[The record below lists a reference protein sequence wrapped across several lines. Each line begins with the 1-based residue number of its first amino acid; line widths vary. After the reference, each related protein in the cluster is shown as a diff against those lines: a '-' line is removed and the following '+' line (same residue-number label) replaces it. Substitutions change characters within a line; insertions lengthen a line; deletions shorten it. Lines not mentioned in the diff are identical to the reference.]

1 MKPWRVSQ
9 GSLGGD
15 EGNVGAFS
23 ANTGMF
29 DYDYLFMFATGCV
42 KKKERV
48 FVCLISVKPI
58 NIFLN
63 HFFF

>member
-1 MKPWRVSQ
+1 MDQLRVTQGPMKPWRVSQ

-42 KKKERV
+42 KKKKECL
-48 FVCLISVKPI
+48 FV
-58 NIFLN
+58 
-63 HFFF
+63 